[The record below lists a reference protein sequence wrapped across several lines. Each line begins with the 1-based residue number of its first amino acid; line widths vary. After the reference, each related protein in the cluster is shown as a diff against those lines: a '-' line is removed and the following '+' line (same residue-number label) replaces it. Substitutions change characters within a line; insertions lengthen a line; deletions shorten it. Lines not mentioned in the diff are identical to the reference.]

1 LEQAEGLFVVANG
14 RIRVFQQS
22 AEGREQVMHI
32 ATAESLLKLLY
43 SITAEGHEVT
53 LPDVRGLKLYAD
65 MGVYGPHDEL
75 SSTVSSRAS
84 Y

>member
-1 LEQAEGLFVVANG
+1 
-14 RIRVFQQS
+14 
-22 AEGREQVMHI
+22 MHI